1 MRVRTMLVPVL
12 ILAASTPMAA
22 QQEVPAPLKGLKP
35 HQIVEAVAA
44 ERQSLELTDVQVSR
58 LDSLHLAVRKEPH
71 RYEPSPSQKAHQNV
85 RMKPMIS
92 KQRAYADALAILT
105 PEQRGRA
112 ATRFADPEYRLPEE
126 FQRQAAGTDSTRPG
140 DPLQRH
146 GAGAAPTGQAAG
158 DTSVGDPLQ
167 HRGGAGVPPEQA
179 ADSDK
184 PAPKPL
190 EHQ

>member
-12 ILAASTPMAA
+12 ILGASTSMAA
-22 QQEVPAPLKGLKP
+22 QQEVPPPLKGLKP
-35 HQIVEAVAA
+35 HQLVEAVAA
-44 ERQSLELTDVQVSR
+44 ERQSLELTDVQVRR

-71 RYEPSPSQKAHQNV
+71 RYEPAPSQKAHQNV

-92 KQRAYADALAILT
+92 QRRAYADALAILT

-112 ATRFADPEYRLPEE
+112 ATRFADPEYRLPKEL
-126 FQRQAAGTDSTRPG
+126 QRQTAGTDSTRPG

-146 GAGAAPTGQAAG
+146 GAGAGPTGQATG
-158 DTSVGDPLQ
+158 DTNAGDPLQ
-167 HRGGAGVPPEQA
+167 HRGAGAVPPEQA

-190 EHQ
+190 EHK